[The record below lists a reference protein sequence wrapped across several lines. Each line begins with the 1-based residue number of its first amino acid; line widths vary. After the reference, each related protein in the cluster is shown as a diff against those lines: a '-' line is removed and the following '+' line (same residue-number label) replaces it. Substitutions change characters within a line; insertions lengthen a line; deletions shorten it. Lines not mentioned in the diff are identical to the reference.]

1 MHYAGRVPPV
11 RLAFLVQGRF
21 SQRQIIMFVDK
32 VTIYAKGGDGGNGAV
47 SFRREFKVP
56 KGGPNGG
63 DGGPGGSVVV
73 VAENNV
79 DSLAAIVGHKHWRA
93 ERGGN
98 GEGAL
103 RRGKHGEDIII
114 QVPPGTIVRDAER
127 GHILRDLSVA
137 GSRVVIAR
145 GGRGGHGNTFFKSPT
160 NRAPRDYEHGRPGE
174 ERHVTLELKL
184 IADVGLIGMPNA
196 GKSTLLS
203 RLSRAQPEIADYPF
217 TTRYPNLGLV
227 QVGYDHR
234 FVVADIPGLI
244 EGAHAGAGL
253 GHEFLKHVER
263 TKVFVHL
270 VEPSPADESD
280 PLQNYLQIR
289 EELKLYDPVLLE
301 RPEIVVI
308 TKSELPSAAA
318 VAEKFRAEL
327 GRPVLNLSAV
337 TGKGLPELIQ
347 LLVRELETLQ
357 AAAGLV

>member
-1 MHYAGRVPPV
+1 
-11 RLAFLVQGRF
+11 
-21 SQRQIIMFVDK
+21 MFVDK
-32 VTIYAKGGDGGNGAV
+32 VTIYAKGGDGGNGAM
-47 SFRREFKVP
+47 SFRREFKIP

-63 DGGPGGSVVV
+63 DGGQGGSVII
-73 VAENNV
+73 VAEENV

-93 ERGGN
+93 QRGGN

-103 RRGKHGEDIII
+103 RRGKFGEDLTIL
-114 QVPPGTIVRDAER
+114 VPPGTIVRDAER
-127 GHILRDLSVA
+127 GHVLKDLAVA
-137 GSRVVIAR
+137 GDSLVVAR

-160 NRAPRDYEHGRPGE
+160 NRAPRDFEYGVEGE
-174 ERHVTLELKL
+174 ERHVALELKL
-184 IADVGLIGMPNA
+184 IADVGLVGMPNA

-217 TTRYPNLGLV
+217 TTRHPNLGLV

-270 VEPSPADESD
+270 VEPAPADESD

-289 EELKLYDPVLLE
+289 EELKLYDEALLE
-301 RPEIVVI
+301 RPEIIVI
-308 TKSELPSAAA
+308 TKSELPSALE
-318 VAEKFRAEL
+318 VAEKFRREL

-347 LLVRELETLQ
+347 LLMREL
-357 AAAGLV
+357 AALPATV